1 MSSQPHGEAL
11 VMIRAENVHKNYQL
25 GELSSLA
32 RTLRQLTG
40 RRLQQRHNKA
50 FAALDAVSFE
60 ARAGEALGILGHNGS
75 GKSTLLHMICGITLP
90 TSGAIV
96 VRGQLMP
103 LLAIGTSFHPELTGR
118 ENIILFGTVLGL
130 RRSVIEAQTEAIAAF
145 AELEQHLDTP
155 NKRYSDGMQARL
167 SFAIAML
174 FPADIYVFDEVL
186 AVVDG
191 AFRDR
196 CLTEIEALRDRGKTI
211 LFVSHDLE
219 QVRRICTRALWL
231 DHGRVRRLGAADQV
245 LGEYAAA
252 SAAAES
258 GAPAHAHTQAQVSAG
273 R

>member
-1 MSSQPHGEAL
+1 MSQESRPDAE

-25 GELSSLA
+25 GELSSLG
-32 RTLRQLTG
+32 RTLRRLTG
-40 RRLQQRHNKA
+40 RETQRHNKA
-50 FAALDAVSFE
+50 FAALDEVSFD
-60 ARAGEALGILGHNGS
+60 ARSGEALGIVGHNGS

-90 TSGAIV
+90 TSGVII

-118 ENIILFGTVLGL
+118 ENIMLFGTVLGL
-130 RRSVIEAQTEAIAAF
+130 PRSVIEAETDGIAAF

-196 CLTEIEALRDRGKTI
+196 CLTEIEALRDRGKTV
-211 LFVSHDLE
+211 LFVSHDTE
-219 QVRRICTRALWL
+219 QLQRICTRALWL
-231 DHGRVRRLGAADQV
+231 DHGRVRLFGPASEVLVDYANSQV
-245 LGEYAAA
+245 GP
-252 SAAAES
+252 ES
-258 GAPAHAHTQAQVSAG
+258 RTHA
-273 R
+273 